1 VWDDG
6 HDGGGDCVSEP
17 FVASLRT
24 AKEAP
29 ILVGA
34 PDGKA
39 LSIRVEVPERWN
51 VALLSAAPTTS
62 VSEVKRAALR
72 AVSPG
77 DDASEYVI
85 KLRGFEVLDE
95 NVSLADAGARD
106 GSIFLLTHRRR
117 RPVR

>member
-1 VWDDG
+1 
-6 HDGGGDCVSEP
+6 VSEP

-24 AKEAP
+24 SQDAP
-29 ILVGA
+29 VPVGTPGVGA
-34 PDGKA
+34 
-39 LSIRVEVPERWN
+39 LTIRVEVPERWD

-62 VSEVKRAALR
+62 VSAVKRAALR
-72 AVSPG
+72 EVLPEA
-77 DDASEYVI
+77 DASEYVI

-95 NVSLADAGARD
+95 SVSIATAGARD

>member
-1 VWDDG
+1 MSV
-6 HDGGGDCVSEP
+6 P

-24 AKEAP
+24 SKEAP
-29 ILVGA
+29 ILIGA

-39 LSIRVEVPERWN
+39 LSIRVEVPERWD
-51 VALLSAAPTTS
+51 VALLAVAPTAS
-62 VSEVKRAALR
+62 VAQVKQAALR
-72 AVSPG
+72 AVSPDG
-77 DDASEYVI
+77 DASEYVI

>member
-1 VWDDG
+1 M
-6 HDGGGDCVSEP
+6 P

-29 ILVGA
+29 IAVGA
-34 PDGKA
+34 PGVGA
-39 LSIRVEVPERWN
+39 LTIRVEVPERWD
-51 VALLSAAPTTS
+51 VALLSAAPTAS
-62 VSEVKRAALR
+62 VSAVKDVALR
-72 AVSPG
+72 EVLP
-77 DDASEYVI
+77 DEDASEYVI

-95 NVSLADAGARD
+95 DVSLADAGARN